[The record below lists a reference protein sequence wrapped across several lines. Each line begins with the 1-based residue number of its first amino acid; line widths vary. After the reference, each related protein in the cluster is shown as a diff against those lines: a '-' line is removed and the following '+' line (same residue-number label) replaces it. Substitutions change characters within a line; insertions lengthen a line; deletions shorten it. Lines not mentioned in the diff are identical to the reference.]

1 MVKNSYFFHTFHPIA
16 EDYYPGNQQPNVH
29 LIVFLLPIFNISK
42 GNSFPMDTFFPLGGA
57 CEDAPTEC
65 LHNKLKLSV
74 LQSKTALMYHSP
86 RTFSTLKAIESLT
99 PLMTLNR

>member
-1 MVKNSYFFHTFHPIA
+1 
-16 EDYYPGNQQPNVH
+16 
-29 LIVFLLPIFNISK
+29 
-42 GNSFPMDTFFPLGGA
+42 MDTFFPLGGA

-74 LQSKTALMYHSP
+74 LQSKTALMYHYP